1 MFVSYCRGIKSGIAD
16 IILQAASKYTYIYCT
31 RDDASF
37 AVQLPSC
44 LRTYEICKIADTVVT
59 NWMSNENSRKV
70 KLHSNRNNERLSQL
84 IKLQKKQRF
93 VCYRVDF

>member
-37 AVQLPSC
+37 AAQLPSC